1 MTIVIHVVM
10 MGELLGGYSRGVWR
24 HGESVCVRENRQN
37 DERDVRGAAIKTK
50 SSELLLPVIAKVVRK
65 HRGSCLICPWG
76 ITTLRR
82 EEFEPEK
89 PCTL

>member
-1 MTIVIHVVM
+1 MNCWVGVV
-10 MGELLGGYSRGVWR
+10 GEYGGMVRVF
-24 HGESVCVRENRQN
+24 VRENRQN

-76 ITTLRR
+76 ITILRW
-82 EEFEPEK
+82 EELEPEK